1 MIAALI
7 KAMRP
12 HQWVKNLLVFPS
24 LVFAHQLGDA
34 GAVQRS
40 VMAFGVFC
48 LLSSSIYLLNDVVDL
63 EADRAHPRK
72 RNRPIASGA
81 LPVSVA
87 LLAAAV
93 CATGSLI
100 WAWMLSAEGEP
111 KGLPF
116 FVVPALYLLLQLCY
130 SFLLKR
136 ILIIDCLCIAL
147 GFLLRVDAGSRVL
160 EGVDS
165 SSWLLLCTFFFALF
179 VAFCKRRDEVVQ
191 VSDGS
196 GSTRETMKRYTAS
209 FLDSVI
215 SSLASISILSYALY
229 TQAEQTV
236 ATHNSNN
243 LIITVPLVVYGV
255 YRYQYLVQHRGEGGD
270 PSRLLFRDR
279 PLIVSGLVYAVTV
292 WLALTINP
300 LF

>member
-24 LVFAHQLGDA
+24 LVFAHKLGDMD
-34 GAVQRS
+34 AVQRS
-40 VMAFGVFC
+40 VMAFCVFC
-48 LLSSSIYLLNDVVDL
+48 LLSSSIYLLNDVVDA

-72 RNRPIASGA
+72 RHRPIASGI
-81 LPVSVA
+81 LPVPVA
-87 LLAAAV
+87 MLAAAV
-93 CATGSLI
+93 LCCTALV
-100 WAWMLSAEGEP
+100 WAWMLSDKQGDQATP
-111 KGLPF
+111 FILLP
-116 FVVPALYLLLQLCY
+116 VLYLGLQIGY

-136 ILIIDCLCIAL
+136 ILIVDCLCVAL

-160 EGVDS
+160 TDVKS

-179 VAFCKRRDEVVQ
+179 VAFCKRRDEVVK
-191 VSDGS
+191 VSDGT
-196 GSTRETMKRYTAS
+196 GATRETLKRYTEK
-209 FLDSVI
+209 FLDPVI
-215 SSLASISILSYALY
+215 SSLAATSILSYALY

-236 ATHNSNN
+236 LEHDSKN

-255 YRYQYLVQHRGEGGD
+255 FRYQYLAQVSGEGGE
-270 PSRLLFRDR
+270 PSQLLFRDR
-279 PLIVSGLVYAVTV
+279 GLILSGLAYAVMV
-292 WLALTINP
+292 WLAMTVKP